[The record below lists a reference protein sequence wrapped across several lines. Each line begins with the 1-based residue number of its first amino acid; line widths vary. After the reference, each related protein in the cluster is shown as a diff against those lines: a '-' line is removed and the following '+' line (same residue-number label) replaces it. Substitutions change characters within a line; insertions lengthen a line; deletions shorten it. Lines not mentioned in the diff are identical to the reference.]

1 MTPPSLL
8 KKIYAHYPKGVTP
21 LVDQQEY
28 ERVYARRKRSVRMLK
43 QALEEQW
50 NGFVRTLGEALTRY
64 ELDDRTDLFHNKFCY
79 YLDCTAKEG
88 RGLFKIHV
96 LLSVLMPWH
105 SVVVTD
111 FLGLNGTSMMDHD
124 QFCLNDEKRH
134 QQYLENIR
142 MIDALLCSSFRTELV
157 LFRELNKISVPG
169 AYLQTKKA
177 NVNMFDLV
185 FTNYFTNF

>member
-1 MTPPSLL
+1 MKMPDPS
-8 KKIYAHYPKGVTP
+8 KIYDHYPKGITP
-21 LVDQQEY
+21 LVDRQEY
-28 ERVYARRKRSVRMLK
+28 ERVYARRKRSVKMLK

-50 NGFVRTLGEALTRY
+50 NGFVQALDEILTRY
-64 ELDDRTDLFHNKFCY
+64 ELKDRTDLFHNKFCY
-79 YLDCTAKEG
+79 YLDCTSKEG

-105 SVVVTD
+105 SIVVTD
-111 FLGLNGTSMMDHD
+111 FLGLNGTAMMDHD
-124 QFCLNDEKRH
+124 QFCLNDGKRH
-134 QQYLENIR
+134 QQYLKDIG
-142 MIDALLCSSFRTELV
+142 MINYLLRESFQTEMV
-157 LFRELNKISVPG
+157 LFRELNKVPVPG

>member
-1 MTPPSLL
+1 MNPPSLL
-8 KKIYAHYPKGVTP
+8 KKIYDHYPKGLSP

-43 QALEEQW
+43 QVLEEQW
-50 NGFVRTLGEALTRY
+50 NGFVRTLGETLTRY
-64 ELDDRTDLFHNKFCY
+64 ELKDRTDLFHNKFCY
-79 YLDCTAKEG
+79 YLDCPSKEG

-105 SVVVTD
+105 SIVVTD
-111 FLGLNGTSMMDHD
+111 FLGLNGTAMMDHD
-124 QFCLNDEKRH
+124 QFCLNDERRH
-134 QQYLENIR
+134 QQYEEDIR
-142 MIDALLCSSFRTELV
+142 TIDRLLRAAFQTEPV
-157 LFRELNKISVPG
+157 LFRELNKVQVPG